1 MSLDILATMVIDFI
15 NSKYGVSNIADTP
28 SKCGYREIQTLV
40 ETQIA
45 TLTKLTNA
53 EGQLLYTTV
62 WIGHSDQKE
71 VRCPVTRNK
80 LQVTVPSCE
89 KRVSSTVSKH
99 CDNTILLTVAENET
113 TGQEERYA
121 VVRSSNVQE
130 IGSRYPL
137 MPNII
142 PMGKDGSSAIHSAL
156 MKAIEDQA
164 ARDGLTMTSINP
176 SVVGEASTLSYGE
189 LMNQAKAY
197 YDLFNNG
204 GQINVFILT
213 VEQILG
219 VGRRIS
225 DCTEHQVEVL
235 EVIVGTLKEKATELG
250 LI

>member
-40 ETQIA
+40 ESQIA
-45 TLTKLTNA
+45 TLTKLVNA

-80 LQVTVPSCE
+80 IQVTVPACE
-89 KRVSSTVSKH
+89 KRVSGTVSKH
-99 CDNTILLTVAENET
+99 CDNTILLTTAVNEAT
-113 TGQEERYA
+113 AQEERYA

-137 MPNII
+137 MPNVI
-142 PMGKDGSSAIHSAL
+142 PMGNDGATAIHSAL
-156 MKAIEDQA
+156 MKAISDQA
-164 ARDGLTMTSINP
+164 MRDELEISNINP
-176 SVVGEASTLSYGE
+176 SVLGEHKVLSYEE
-189 LMNQAKAY
+189 LMTKAKAFYELFNQA
-197 YDLFNNG
+197 
-204 GQINVFILT
+204 GQVQQFVLI
-213 VEQILG
+213 VEKILG

-235 EVIVGTLKEKATELG
+235 EMIVGEIQEKATELG
-250 LI
+250 LM